1 VTLGGLVLR
10 QDTGFPDDPAVRLSV
25 VSGAATLTL
34 RVRVPKWAAA
44 PPVVSLNG
52 APLTGFPGALVQGL
66 GAVGGSWIALRRH
79 WRPGDVLQV
88 TLPMQLAVEPTP
100 DHPAVQALTY
110 GPVVLS
116 SVHGTDPGSL
126 TPLLETASVRRT
138 AARPMTFEGVVN
150 HQPVTLL
157 PIARVAHEYYTT
169 YFQMV

>member
-1 VTLGGLVLR
+1 VTVGGLVLR

-34 RVRVPKWAAA
+34 RVRVPKWVAA

-52 APLTGFPGALVQGL
+52 VPLDNLPAAGPS
-66 GAVGGSWIALRRH
+66 SWVALRRH

-116 SVHGTDPGSL
+116 GVHGSNPGML
-126 TPLLETASVRRT
+126 TPQLEMASVRRT
-138 AARPMTFEGVVN
+138 AAQPMTFEGVVN
-150 HQPVTLL
+150 RKPVTLL
-157 PIARVAHEYYTT
+157 PIGRVAHEYYTT
-169 YFQMV
+169 YFQMI